1 MKDDVADLDAF
12 EKIVAEEKC
21 NGNFLMNEQ
30 KLFWAMFYTIPTFH
44 NPTGTTLPPRK
55 LQFISTYH

>member
-1 MKDDVADLDAF
+1 MKNDVVDLDAF
-12 EKIVAEEKC
+12 EKIVAEEKL

-44 NPTGTTLPPRK
+44 NPTGTTLPPGK
-55 LQFISTYH
+55 L